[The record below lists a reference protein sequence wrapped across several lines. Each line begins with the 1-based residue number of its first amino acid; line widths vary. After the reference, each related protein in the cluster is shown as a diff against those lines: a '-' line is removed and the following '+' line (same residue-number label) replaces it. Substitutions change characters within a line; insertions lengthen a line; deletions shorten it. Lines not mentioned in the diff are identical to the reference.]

1 MRTYFAKVQEID
13 MIWWH
18 KINELQKASFNGEL
32 IAKNLKPYTKEEA
45 VKIIVPPKIKKG
57 DSSKDSLIYYQGGK
71 TIDEIAESRKLAKST
86 IEGHLCEY
94 ILTGELGIE
103 TFLNPAQIQ
112 KIKETY
118 ESSTDATTKVIKE
131 KLNDEF
137 SYGQLRMAVNYLLFK
152 KEISLIGKLPP
163 LPKK

>member
-1 MRTYFAKVQEID
+1 M
-13 MIWWH
+13 
-18 KINELQKASFNGEL
+18 
-32 IAKNLKPYTKEEA
+32 
-45 VKIIVPPKIKKG
+45 
-57 DSSKDSLIYYQGGK
+57 IYYQSGK
-71 TIDEIAESRKLAKST
+71 TIEEIAAIRKLAQST
-86 IEGHLCEY
+86 IEGHLSEY
-94 ILTGELGIE
+94 IITGELGIE
-103 TFLNPAQIQ
+103 TFLNPTQIQ

-137 SYGQLRMAVNYLLFK
+137 TYGQLRMAVNYLLFK